1 MAIYVYCLVSDF
13 MAVLPAT
20 AWGARTIVDVNQ
32 AIVDASDWFNDFFR
46 GVVPLP
52 LARVGQSVAR
62 RCALFSRY
70 LFLGGRGFSPDSG
83 ADKLIISDAMNV
95 EAWLDK
101 VQRRVIFPD
110 VTIDPSAVAPTSL
123 TPSPASP
130 QPIAISSSNLDLNG
144 RRGATRGW

>member
-20 AWGARTIVDVNQ
+20 AWGARAIVDVNQ
-32 AIVDASDWFNDFFR
+32 AIVDASSTFDDSFR
-46 GVVPLP
+46 GVYALP
-52 LARVGQSVAR
+52 LATVDQSIAR
-62 RCALFSRY
+62 KCALYARY

-101 VQRRVIFPD
+101 VQRRVIFPN
-110 VTIDPSAVAPTSL
+110 VTSDPSAVAPTSL

-130 QPIAISSSNLDLNG
+130 QPLAISSSNLDLNG
-144 RRGATRGW
+144 HRGATRGW